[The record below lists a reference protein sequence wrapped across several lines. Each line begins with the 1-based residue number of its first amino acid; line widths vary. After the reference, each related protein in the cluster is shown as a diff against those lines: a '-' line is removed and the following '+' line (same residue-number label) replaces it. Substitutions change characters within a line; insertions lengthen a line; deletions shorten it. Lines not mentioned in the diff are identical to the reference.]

1 MHSIVDDNERTTMAC
16 ESLMNNR
23 DLLFARYVTQCL
35 SHSSERE
42 AGSKTEMGLAASRQ
56 VTEGYHA
63 RVPGGL
69 CTEYYGK
76 ETSDV
81 RSEQS

>member
-1 MHSIVDDNERTTMAC
+1 MAC
-16 ESLMNNR
+16 ESPMNNR
-23 DLLFARYVTQCL
+23 DLLFAMYVTMPF
-35 SHSSERE
+35 HSSERE
-42 AGSKTEMGLAASRQ
+42 AGGKTEMGLAASWQ

-63 RVPGGL
+63 RIPGGL

-76 ETSDV
+76 ETSNV